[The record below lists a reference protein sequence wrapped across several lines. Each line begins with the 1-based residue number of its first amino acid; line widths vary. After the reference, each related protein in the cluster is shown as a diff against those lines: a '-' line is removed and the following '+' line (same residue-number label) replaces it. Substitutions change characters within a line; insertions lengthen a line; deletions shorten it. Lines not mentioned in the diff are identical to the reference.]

1 LVLLLLLL
9 LLLLVMLL
17 LLLLVL
23 LLLLLLLLLSHGM
36 SRVVVCQCR
45 SYRSE
50 YQERYCDNR
59 NNSAHEYF
67 WEHLDDR

>member
-1 LVLLLLLL
+1 VMVWLLVVLLLLLL

-17 LLLLVL
+17 LVML
-23 LLLLLLLLLSHGM
+23 LLLLLLLLVML
-36 SRVVVCQCR
+36 VCQCR